1 MRKVKITPDNINDFY
16 QKVNELIDSY
26 FESWSIKPSSLKRY
40 LKKGSIGLK
49 KFIDRND
56 LGDIERIEK
65 IILDVVE
72 DRYGMEKDNV
82 MKFESFSES
91 DWEEDFE
98 YPDYNGGIDSY
109 FFNHPIFEGLTEP
122 DINFEKSICDK
133 YRVSLGHVEKGSVTR
148 TYEINLKNRTM
159 KCVVFSTEDFKLMI
173 TNLKNIITDR
183 LYKQNISM
191 KDINFEVEISKILKS
206 KEEILNQINVGEE
219 DVLKVVSDL
228 LQNEGYDYNGDFKG
242 YYFWIE

>member
-1 MRKVKITPDNINDFY
+1 MKRIKITPDNINDFY

-26 FESWSIKPSSLKRY
+26 FESWNIKPSSLKRY

-49 KFIDRND
+49 KFIERNELSEID
-56 LGDIERIEK
+56 RIEK
-65 IILDVVE
+65 VILDVVE

-82 MKFESFSES
+82 IKFESFNES

-98 YPDYNGGIDSY
+98 FPKYSGIDPY
-109 FFNHPIFEGLTEP
+109 FFNHPIFKDLTEA

-133 YRVSLGHVEKGSVTR
+133 YRVSLGHVEKGSLSR
-148 TYEINLKNRTM
+148 SYDINLKNRTM

-191 KDINFEVEISKILKS
+191 KDINFEVEISEILKS
-206 KEEILNQINVGEE
+206 KEEILNQINVREE
-219 DVLKVVSDL
+219 DVLKVVNDL